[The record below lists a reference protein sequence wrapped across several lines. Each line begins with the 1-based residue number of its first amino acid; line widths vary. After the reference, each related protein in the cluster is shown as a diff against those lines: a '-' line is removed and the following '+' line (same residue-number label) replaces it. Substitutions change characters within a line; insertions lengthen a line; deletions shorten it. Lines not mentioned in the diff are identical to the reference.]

1 MPGCPYS
8 GISALIT
15 HLIVRF
21 CVSLRII
28 RGNLFFNYVKQ
39 LIVTIYTYPVLCQ
52 VEFYRIINFPFVI
65 FHGTVVVQ
73 TLIFKQRKVI
83 RTEFNGNFA
92 APARFTFTS

>member
-39 LIVTIYTYPVLCQ
+39 LIVTIYTYPVMGQIEL
-52 VEFYRIINFPFVI
+52 YRIINFLFVI
-65 FHGTVVVQ
+65 FHGAIVVQ
-73 TLIFKQRKVI
+73 SLLLSC
-83 RTEFNGNFA
+83 
-92 APARFTFTS
+92 ARS